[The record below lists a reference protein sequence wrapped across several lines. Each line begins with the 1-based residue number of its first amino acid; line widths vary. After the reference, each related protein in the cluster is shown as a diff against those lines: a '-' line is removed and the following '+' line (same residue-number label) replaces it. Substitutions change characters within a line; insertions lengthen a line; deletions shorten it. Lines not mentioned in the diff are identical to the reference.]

1 MKKARQD
8 NKPVRVRKAWVYTGT
23 STKKKAILVRVMTP
37 EEIRRS
43 LGLSKTAKLRVERA
57 IRRAGLRL
65 KAS

>member
-1 MKKARQD
+1 MTKARKD
-8 NKPVRVRKAWVYTGT
+8 SKPVLVRKAWVYTRT
-23 STKKKAILVRVMTP
+23 SNKKQAILVRVMTP

>member
-1 MKKARQD
+1 MKKARKD
-8 NKPVRVRKAWVYTGT
+8 SKPVLVRRVWVYTRA
-23 STKKKAILVRVMTP
+23 SNKKKAILVRVMTP